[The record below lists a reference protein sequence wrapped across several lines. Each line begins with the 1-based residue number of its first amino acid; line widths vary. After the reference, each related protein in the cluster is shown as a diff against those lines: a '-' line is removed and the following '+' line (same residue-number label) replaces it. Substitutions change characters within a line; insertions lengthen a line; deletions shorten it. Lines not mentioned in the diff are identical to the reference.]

1 MKEVKLTI
9 TVDGPSG
16 SGKSTVSRVLA
27 ERLGYRYV
35 DTGAMY
41 RAIALRSKM
50 MGVEPEDDDGLEEV
64 CRGVEFEFRGDKI
77 FMNSEDV
84 SAQIRTPEMDGL
96 SSIISAR
103 APVRKAMINLQ
114 RKMAEGGDIVME
126 GRDIGTV
133 VLKDADAKFFLTAD
147 KDIRGKRRFDER
159 NVRGED
165 VDFKKVLSDMGK
177 RDKDDSAREL
187 SPLRP
192 DRDAKI
198 IDTPNINVEKVL
210 EIIIGE
216 LKKGDD

>member
-1 MKEVKLTI
+1 MKKRITI
-9 TVDGPSG
+9 AVDGPSG
-16 SGKSTVSRVLA
+16 SGKSTVSRALA

-50 MGVEPEDDDGLEEV
+50 MGVDHEDDDGLEEV
-64 CRGVEFEFRGDKI
+64 CRGVEFEFRGNKI
-77 FMNSEDV
+77 FMNGEDI
-84 SAQIRTPEMDGL
+84 SAQIRTPEMDGH
-96 SSIISAR
+96 SSLVSAR

-114 RKMAEGGDIVME
+114 RKMAEGGGVVME

-133 VLKDADAKFFLTAD
+133 VLRDADAKFFLTAD
-147 KDIRGKRRFDER
+147 PDIRGKRRFDER

-165 VDFKKVLSDMGK
+165 VNYNRVLSDMGK

-187 SPLRP
+187 SPLKP

-198 IDTPNINVEKVL
+198 IDTTNVNVKKVL
-210 EIIIGE
+210 EIIMKE
-216 LKKGDD
+216 LEKGDD